1 MALLGNLRKSLF
13 GGLPPEI
20 NALRQMQTKAAPHL
34 GKIVFTVIQSYQA
47 TLKDSRFT
55 ALLPRLSAVEVDVRG
70 FAYEGAAMAL
80 MQLDCML
87 PWKKRL
93 QAFLAGP
100 ASPYVYP
107 AYVGA
112 GLALARIG
120 KEPEPFLDR
129 LDPVLRW
136 YLIDGYGWR
145 YGIFSR
151 KSAVE
156 EKTVPDHLSAYGRRV
171 FDQGLGRSLWFST
184 GADVDRVVSTI
195 NSFPEARQAD
205 LWSGVGF
212 ACAYAGGADRADVER
227 LPKVASAYTS
237 QLALGA
243 ALGAKGRQR
252 GGNLAPHTDLACEVL
267 CGLSGNM
274 AAAQT
279 DIALQN
285 LPTIEQEQAFETWRK
300 RIEAAFVLS
309 VARVP

>member
-1 MALLGNLRKSLF
+1 MAVLGNFRKSLF

-20 NALRQMQTKAAPHL
+20 NTLRQIKTKAAPHL

-47 TLKDSRFT
+47 TLKDSR
-55 ALLPRLSAVEVDVRG
+55 LEVLVPRLSAIEAEVRG
-70 FAYEGAAMAL
+70 FAYEGAGMAL

-112 GLALARIG
+112 GLALARLG
-120 KEPEPFLDR
+120 KQPEPFLIR

-151 KSAVE
+151 QSSIE
-156 EKTVPDHLSAYGRRV
+156 EKAVPNHLSTYARRV

-184 GADVDRVVSTI
+184 GADVDHIASTI
-195 NSFPEARQAD
+195 DSFPEARQAD

-212 ACAYAGGADRADVER
+212 ACAYAGGADRTDVEM
-227 LPKVASAYTS
+227 LPRVASSYRS

-274 AAAQT
+274 AACKT
-279 DIALQN
+279 DIALQD
-285 LPTIEQEQAFETWRK
+285 LPTIEQEQAFEVWRK
-300 RIEAAFVLS
+300 RIEAEFAVS
-309 VARVP
+309 VAR